1 MGSLNL
7 LIDLE
12 PASLLLREGCEA
24 FLPSSLSDT
33 LLECAT
39 NHEEEFPLPAGCC
52 SMLFGLPWVVLLTG
66 IIEAFTLEL
75 FLHFLVS
82 GDSFGKNPVLPCF
95 HYLGK
100 AAGMACSLSLVC
112 LHPELLILPW
122 FLKSPETH
130 CKMGWVTGMFCTFL
144 CFTADVGGSRCGFLT
159 L

>member
-7 LIDLE
+7 LIYLE

-52 SMLFGLPWVVLLTG
+52 SMHFGLLWVVLLTR
-66 IIEAFTLEL
+66 IIEAFKLEL
-75 FLHFLVS
+75 FLHFLVP
-82 GDSFGKNPVLPCF
+82 GDSFGNNPVLPCF

-100 AAGMACSLSLVC
+100 AAGTTCCLSPIC
-112 LHPELLILPW
+112 LHLELLVLLL

-130 CKMGWVTGMFCTFL
+130 CKMGRGSLEGSEPSFASL
-144 CFTADVGGSRCGFLT
+144 LDPDVGC
-159 L
+159 